1 MTESKLRPKVVLWW
15 GIGLAVAGLLL
26 NLLLPQVGY
35 ALTVQVNASTRVDQG
50 MLTALSVVLDLIRQ
64 TLLPLGI
71 ALIAASVVMAYIA
84 GLLGMRA
91 DVEADETG
99 APES

>member
-1 MTESKLRPKVVLWW
+1 VTESRLRPKVVLWW
-15 GIGLAVAGLLL
+15 GIGLAAAGLLL

-35 ALTVQVNASTRVDQG
+35 AVIQVNGSTRMDQG
-50 MLTALSVVLDLIRQ
+50 MLLALNVVVDLIRQ

-84 GLLGMRA
+84 RLLGVRDDA
-91 DVEADETG
+91 EPDAAG
-99 APES
+99 IPES

>member
-15 GIGLAVAGLLL
+15 GIGLSAAGLLL

-50 MLTALSVVLDLIRQ
+50 MLTALSVVLDLVRQ

-84 GLLGMRA
+84 RLLGVRA
-91 DVEADETG
+91 YAEADETG
-99 APES
+99 DPES

>member
-99 APES
+99 VPES